1 MVINW
6 RELPSLSMLRAFEA
20 TARLN
25 GYSAAARALNVTPAA
40 IAQHV
45 RNLEAEVGAT
55 LVRRE
60 GRGLAITNEGMQL
73 AASLTEGFALIAR
86 GIDNMKLQ
94 GATRG
99 VRVSTTDYFVDTF
112 ILPSLGDLW
121 KQHPGLQVSF
131 SPEGNSASVD
141 LERFDIVIRGAGKD
155 HIFDGFGQTKLLDT
169 QMIVYASPVLVGDGQ
184 TDLSQLPWI
193 LDRTLGGSVF
203 QDMVRLVGCDP
214 KQIKLVDPASGR
226 FEIEAA
232 LMGLGLLV
240 GPEVTVRNQLA
251 DGSLISLA
259 APPELESAY
268 YAIHRDGKLA
278 GTAQIFLDW
287 LKRILV
293 ASQ

>member
-1 MVINW
+1 MTFDW

-55 LVRRE
+55 LVRRK
-60 GRGLAITNEGMQL
+60 GRGLEITNEGLQL
-73 AASLTEGFALIAR
+73 AAPLTEGFALIAR
-86 GIDNMKLQ
+86 GIDDMKLQ
-94 GATRG
+94 RATRG
-99 VRVSTTDYFVDTF
+99 VRVSTTDFFVDTL

-121 KQHPGLQVSF
+121 QQYPGLQVSF
-131 SPEGNSASVD
+131 SPEGNSSPFD
-141 LERFDIVIRGAGKD
+141 LERFDIVIRGAGKN
-155 HIFDGFGQTKLLDT
+155 HIFDGVRQTKLLDT
-169 QMIVYASPVLVGDGQ
+169 QMIVYASPALVGDGK

-203 QDMVRLVGCDP
+203 QDMVRLAGCDP
-214 KQIKLVDPASGR
+214 KQIKVVDPASGR

-232 LMGLGLLV
+232 LRGLGVLV
-240 GPEVTVRNQLA
+240 GPEVTVRNHLA

-259 APPELESAY
+259 APPEMESAY
-268 YAIHRDGKLA
+268 FAIHREGELA
-278 GTAQIFLDW
+278 GTVQIFLDW